1 MTNDADASELTHACP
16 PRRARRSNRALLA
29 IALIGLQ
36 WLCQPAA
43 AIELSSLEWPP
54 YSGAELP
61 GQGTLP
67 QRLRQALR
75 SQNESLLIRF
85 QPWNRAIKSA
95 SDNPY
100 VVGYFPEYRAENLPC
115 LYSDSIGTSR
125 LGLAHR
131 SDLPLSWQQLDELA
145 RYRIG
150 VVGGYRNSP
159 EFDALVA
166 AGKLRVEEAASDE
179 LNLLKLL
186 YGRLD
191 LVVIDEQVMA
201 YWLEHDPLLH
211 NATGRL
217 AFAAQLLGELSLH
230 VCFAPDE
237 AGEQARLQLN
247 RGLQQTQH

>member
-1 MTNDADASELTHACP
+1 MTLDADVSELTHAYP
-16 PRRARRSNRALLA
+16 PRRARPPRALLA
-29 IALIGLQ
+29 GILTALAS
-36 WLCQPAA
+36 LCNPVA

-61 GQGTLP
+61 GQGALP
-67 QRLRQALR
+67 QLLRQALS

-95 SDNPY
+95 SEDPF
-100 VVGYFPEYRAENLPC
+100 VVGYFPEYKAENLPC

-131 SDLPLSWQQLDELA
+131 SDLTFSWQQLDELA

-150 VVGGYRNSP
+150 VVNGYRNSP

-166 AGKLRVEEAASDE
+166 TGKLKVEAAVSDE

-191 LVVIDEQVMA
+191 LVVIDEQVMQ
-201 YWLEHDPLLH
+201 YWLQQEPLLR
-211 NATGRL
+211 NDAARL
-217 AFAAQLLGELSLH
+217 TFAPQLLGELSMH
-230 VCFAPDE
+230 VCFAPGD
-237 AGEQARLQLN
+237 AGEQARQLLN
-247 RGLQQTQH
+247 RGLHQIDR